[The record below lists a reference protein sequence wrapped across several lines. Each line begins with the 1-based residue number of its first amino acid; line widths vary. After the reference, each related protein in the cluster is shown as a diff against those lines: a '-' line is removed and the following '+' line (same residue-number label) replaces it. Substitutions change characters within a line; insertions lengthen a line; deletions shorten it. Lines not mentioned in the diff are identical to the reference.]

1 MNAFCLVWMLSIC
14 KSCKV
19 QNQAI
24 KKDCTLHY
32 LYISLGHSENIR
44 HIIFG
49 ITDIMPFRK
58 STNSLYILPSPGNC
72 PTSQLISPPRCWFGS
87 LRSWRESCASGT
99 RVPTLLAAPPP
110 KQYSTPTL
118 FPPATH
124 AGYWFGFTARFLGVV
139 EVSLRASSPI
149 WVSEVSLARTRE
161 RAVKAHFAC
170 PKRRDCSQAM
180 SNSISSQSQT
190 DATVKPIWIKNL
202 DLRIILKIQGIYLN
216 LQVIS

>member
-72 PTSQLISPPRCWFGS
+72 PTSQLISPPPVAG
-87 LRSWRESCASGT
+87 LVACAVGGNL
-99 RVPTLLAAPPP
+99 VPVVLG
-110 KQYSTPTL
+110 
-118 FPPATH
+118 FPPFLRLRRQNNTALPRYSRQLRMQAT
-124 AGYWFGFTARFLGVV
+124 GL
-139 EVSLRASSPI
+139 ASPL
-149 WVSEVSLARTRE
+149 V
-161 RAVKAHFAC
+161 F
-170 PKRRDCSQAM
+170 
-180 SNSISSQSQT
+180 
-190 DATVKPIWIKNL
+190 
-202 DLRIILKIQGIYLN
+202 
-216 LQVIS
+216 